1 MADYKYTPADFKSDQ
16 EVRWC
21 PGCGD
26 HAILNAVQ
34 RALPEI
40 ADATDTPHNLF
51 TFVSGIG
58 CSSRFI
64 YYMKT
69 FGFHSIHGRANAVAT
84 GVKVANPRLNVWVT
98 TGDGDSLAIG
108 GNHFIHA
115 IRRNVDLNVILFNN
129 EIYGLTKGQYSP
141 TSKLGKITKTSP
153 YGTVEKPFNP
163 GELVIGAKGTF
174 FARSIDMEVQLSK
187 ECMVSAAKHKGMS
200 VIEVMQNCVIFND
213 KTHAD
218 FAADKATRAARTIT
232 LRHGEKML
240 FGANREKGL
249 VFENM
254 KLKVV
259 TVGEDGYTLDDVLT
273 HDASRDARLDEVSRL
288 SGGAGRHPRGGGR
301 CGLRPCRRAP
311 GRGGEGQEQ
320 DSLCG
325 RPAALGRHVGDG
337 VIPAGRKRPS
347 KAFSQG
353 AELSAPCFFADCCGR
368 SGRPGQTDMTGP
380 DRQDRDKA
388 GQDRM
393 AGPTNRRGRRQRR
406 KNARDEGRQAADD
419 E

>member
-1 MADYKYTPADFKSDQ
+1 MAAYNYTPADFKSDQ

-40 ADATDTPHNLF
+40 ADATDTPHNMF

-115 IRRNVDLNVILFNN
+115 IRRNVNLNVILFNN

-174 FARSIDMEVQLSK
+174 FARSIDMEVALTK
-187 ECMVSAAKHKGMS
+187 ECLVAAALHDGMS
-200 VIEVMQNCVIFND
+200 VTEVLQNCVIFND
-213 KTHAD
+213 KTHA
-218 FAADKATRAARTIT
+218 AYAGDKTTRQEHTIT

-240 FGANREKGL
+240 FGADRKKGL
-249 VFENM
+249 ALDGM

-259 TVGEDGYTLDDVLT
+259 TVGEDGYTLDDILT
-273 HDASRDARLDEVSRL
+273 HDAHEKDTTLHVMLAAMKYPDYPV
-288 SGGAGRHPRGGGR
+288 
-301 CGLRPCRRAP
+301 
-311 GRGGEGQEQ
+311 
-320 DSLCG
+320 
-325 RPAALGRHVGDG
+325 ALG
-337 VIPAGRKRPS
+337 VIRSVEDATVYDEAVERQVEDVRKQS
-347 KAFSQG
+347 
-353 AELSAPCFFADCCGR
+353 LIR
-368 SGRPGQTDMTGP
+368 SV
-380 DRQDRDKA
+380 
-388 GQDRM
+388 
-393 AGPTNRRGRRQRR
+393 
-406 KNARDEGRQAADD
+406 DD
-419 E
+419 LLHSGSTWEVK

>member
-69 FGFHSIHGRANAVAT
+69 FGFHSIHGR
-84 GVKVANPRLNVWVT
+84 
-98 TGDGDSLAIG
+98 DSLAIG

-187 ECMVSAAKHKGMS
+187 ECMVAAAKHKGMS

-273 HDASRDARLDEVSRL
+273 HDAHERDTTLHVMLASMKYPDYPV
-288 SGGAGRHPRGGGR
+288 
-301 CGLRPCRRAP
+301 
-311 GRGGEGQEQ
+311 
-320 DSLCG
+320 
-325 RPAALGRHVGDG
+325 ALG
-337 VIPAGRKRPS
+337 VIREVEDDAVYDLAVERQVEEVKAKS
-347 KAFSQG
+347 KIHCVDDLLHSG
-353 AELSAPCFFADCCGR
+353 ATWE
-368 SGRPGQTDMTGP
+368 M
-380 DRQDRDKA
+380 
-388 GQDRM
+388 
-393 AGPTNRRGRRQRR
+393 
-406 KNARDEGRQAADD
+406 E
-419 E
+419 